1 MESRRG
7 EECMISKIRKMF
19 ALTQKG
25 AVGTFK
31 ASILIFLVNISYLL
45 PMMIV
50 FYFVG
55 SLITKGIP
63 PLKEIYYYY
72 IPAILVVGAIIF
84 FLNRLSYNSLY
95 VATYRESADLRIELA
110 NTLKELPLSYF
121 SKHDISDISQTFLV
135 DIGAMEHA
143 LSHSIPE
150 IIGIFAFLLILGIAM
165 IAAHPI
171 MGLAVFA
178 PIVLSIIFLLL
189 TKKMQV
195 YGVNLYHKKLR
206 EQSESFQGAIE
217 MQQEI
222 KSYSLVDETIA
233 KLERDLKD
241 AERLHIK
248 TEWMQ
253 AGPLQLAL
261 ILLRAPIALV
271 VFLGLPLLISGH
283 TNILYFLGY
292 LVAAA
297 RMVDA
302 ASGLEANLAEVMY
315 LSARVERIR
324 ELRES
329 ERQKLVEDATDA
341 KNYDIEFK
349 NVEFSYNEDSKV
361 IDGASFVAKQGEVT
375 ALVGP
380 SGCGKTTILRLASRL
395 YDADAGQITLGG
407 KNIYSIPLEELFE
420 RISIVFQ
427 DVTLFNTSIL
437 ENIRIG
443 NKDATDEEV
452 KAAARAAHASEFIE
466 KLPDGYDTLIGEN
479 GAKLSGGERQRL
491 SIARAFLKNSPIII
505 LDEISSALD
514 VENEMKIQESLNSLI
529 KGKTVIIISHRLKS
543 IENVDKIVVMKD
555 GKVESEGKHAEL
567 LQTSPLYKTMIEK
580 SHLAEKWVY

>member
-1 MESRRG
+1 
-7 EECMISKIRKMF
+7 MISKIRKMF